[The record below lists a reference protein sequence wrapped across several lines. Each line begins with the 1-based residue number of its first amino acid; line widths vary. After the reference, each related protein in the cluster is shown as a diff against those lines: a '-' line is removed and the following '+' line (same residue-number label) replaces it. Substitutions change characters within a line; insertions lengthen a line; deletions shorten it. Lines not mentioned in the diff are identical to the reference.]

1 MSEIEGKVEN
11 KAVKEP
17 FGIIIDGKW
26 YNPANDKVKTMIG
39 MNIKKG
45 DYVKCQLNEKGDITY
60 ITKTEKEKQEFKT
73 AKDEL
78 SEIAFEV
85 IMDKCIMRALT
96 IMQNHLEKFK
106 GLELR
111 PQSEDVIKMANA
123 MFIAEV
129 RKVMEDERNSN
140 R

>member
-1 MSEIEGKVEN
+1 MNEIQGKVEN

-26 YNPANDKVKTMIG
+26 YNPANDKVRTMIG
-39 MNIKKG
+39 MNINKG
-45 DYVKCQLNEKGDITY
+45 DYVKCQLNEKGDITF
-60 ITKTEKEKQEFKT
+60 ITKTEEKKEFKT
-73 AKDEL
+73 AKDEMN
-78 SEIAFEV
+78 EIAFEV
-85 IMDKCIMRALT
+85 IMDKCLMRALT

-111 PQSEDVIKMANA
+111 PSSEDVIKMANA